1 MDDIELQDAGEEM
14 ERQAA
19 APAPDA
25 SDMAKAMIAELRNEL
40 GQQIQPMTAA
50 QQRRESQTEKY
61 IADLLQRGASKE
73 GVEVVLNLMKTYEA
87 DREAER
93 REYAM
98 KAAEQEFHGTLFAQ
112 AEQALEVF
120 KDTIPGFRRVAP
132 GLVQAMSDSVR
143 DDKEF
148 RDALQRIQSG
158 AAPTKAQWEKIAN
171 KAVNEWLDEAG
182 LRRRSAPV
190 DMKSGKPKADYRDDF
205 DSDVLDGEFKKLYLA
220 VKNATGD
227 EKKAR
232 AAVENTRRAKRG

>member
-1 MDDIELQDAGEEM
+1 MDDIELQDAGEEL
-14 ERQAA
+14 ERQPA
-19 APAPDA
+19 APDA
-25 SDMAKAMIAELRNEL
+25 SEMAKAMIAELRNEL
-40 GQQIQPMTAA
+40 GQQMQPMTAA

-73 GVEVVLNLMKTYEA
+73 GVEVVLNLMRSYEA

-93 REYAM
+93 REYAV

-120 KDTIPGFRRVAP
+120 RDRIPGFNRVVP
-132 GLVQAMSDSVR
+132 GMVQQMSDLVR

-148 RDALQRIQSG
+148 RDVLQRIQSG
-158 AAPTKAQWEKIAN
+158 AAPTKQQWEKVAN
-171 KAVNEWLDEAG
+171 KAVNEWLEETG
-182 LRRRSAPV
+182 LRKRSAPV
-190 DMKSGKPKADYRDDF
+190 DMKSGKPKADYRDEF
-205 DSDVLDGEFKKLYLA
+205 DSEGLEGEWRKLYLA

-227 EKKAR
+227 DKKAR